1 MLPNVMARQRFE
13 RLPEERQDAILRT
26 AAAEFAENGFHGT
39 SYNHLLERLELGK
52 SSAYYYFDDKRDL
65 FLTALERCYSTFF
78 ASIREVEPPD
88 DASGFWRF
96 VEESSERGFEFML
109 SDPVAAS
116 LMQCLQRER
125 ALLGELGSNEL
136 VQAMDGFYGELIS
149 QGQALGAVRTDLPP
163 DLLVALV
170 RDMAMTFD
178 RWFVTARADAANP
191 SAPDPSP
198 TAAARAFT
206 EIAKRLCLP
215 A

>member
-1 MLPNVMARQRFE
+1 MARRRFE
-13 RLPEERQDAILRT
+13 RLPEDRQDAILRA

-39 SYNHLLERLELGK
+39 SYNQLLERLEIGK

-78 ASIREVEPPD
+78 ASVLAVEPPD

-96 VEESSERGFEFML
+96 VEEGSLRGFEFML
-109 SDPVAAS
+109 ADPVAAS

-125 ALLGELGSNEL
+125 ELLGELGSSEL
-136 VQAMDGFYGELIS
+136 VQAMDGFYGAMLS
-149 QGQALGAVRTDLPP
+149 QGQELGAVRKDVPP

-170 RDMAMTFD
+170 RDIAMTFD
-178 RWFVTARADAANP
+178 RWFVTARADATNP

-198 TAAARAFT
+198 SAAARAFT
-206 EIAKRLCLP
+206 EVAERLC
-215 A
+215 